1 MENEN
6 KIWEEG
12 RLIWQSYHIIYQ
24 SHTALPLSFPSH
36 LDSLLFILWHYK
48 SWFWYCIVKWSTCC
62 RSWKGS
68 PCTEQPPEFCLLL
81 RCCARVTG
89 RKGVK
94 SNVIYSGFFPDIP
107 WVSTVRAHKIEGT
120 NTHNVA
126 IALVENRRMRRT
138 SKQWRSRKQEGLL
151 RLFWAVYSIQ

>member
-1 MENEN
+1 ME
-6 KIWEEG
+6 
-12 RLIWQSYHIIYQ
+12 YM
-24 SHTALPLSFPSH
+24 LPFLTRQPLHGASSRVLPF
-36 LDSLLFILWHYK
+36 
-48 SWFWYCIVKWSTCC
+48 VKMLC
-62 RSWKGS
+62 
-68 PCTEQPPEFCLLL
+68 Q
-81 RCCARVTG
+81 RVTG

-138 SKQWRSRKQEGLL
+138 SKQ
-151 RLFWAVYSIQ
+151 